1 MEKSKYLCP
10 EIVCIT
16 VSKEDILL
24 NSDVLIDCGDLFDE
38 Q

>member
-10 EIVCIT
+10 DIVFIKA
-16 VSKEDILL
+16 SREDILL
-24 NSDVLIDCGDLFDE
+24 NSDVLIDGKDLFDE